1 MFQLHKKSFK
11 IVDFSVVLK
20 STIFLVILLIIYIFK
35 FTTIVGVSMEPTFY
49 NGQKGISIMDR
60 FGLLSF
66 KRSDIVL
73 IEKRSYNPN
82 KVLIK
87 RVIGCPGDNV
97 CVIDNSIYINGE
109 LIVEDYIKEVM
120 SSPNMSV
127 ELGENE
133 YFVLGDNRNNS
144 IDSRLPNIGI
154 IKDNEIIGK
163 LLFTIN

>member
-1 MFQLHKKSFK
+1 
-11 IVDFSVVLK
+11 
-20 STIFLVILLIIYIFK
+20 
-35 FTTIVGVSMEPTFY
+35 MEPTFY

>member
-11 IVDFSVVLK
+11 IVDFSIVLK

-60 FGLLSF
+60 FNLLSF
-66 KRSDIVL
+66 KRNDIVL
-73 IEKRSYNPN
+73 IEKHSYNPN
-82 KVLIK
+82 KVLVK
-87 RVIGCPGDNV
+87 RVIGCPGDKV
-97 CVIDNSIYINGE
+97 DIKDNLVYINDE
-109 LIVEDYIKEVM
+109 LIEENYVKEIM

-127 ELGENE
+127 ELGDSEF
-133 YFVLGDNRNNS
+133 FVLGDNRNNS
-144 IDSRLPNIGI
+144 VDSRLPNIGV
-154 IKDNEIIGK
+154 IKEDEIIGK